1 MQTLLQDFRYGLRQL
16 RKSPA
21 FSLTVVVTLAL
32 GMGANTAIFTLVYSV
47 LLRSLPVGNPAALY
61 RIGDKNDCCV
71 QGGFFEGGDFGMF
84 SYDLYLHL
92 RDSTPEFS
100 ELAALQSNGGNPLN
114 VRRGSGVGKPLTGE
128 YVSGNY
134 FTTLGMD
141 SFAGRVL
148 TPADDVGGAAPVAV
162 LSYQSWQADF
172 SSDPSVVGSTFFVK
186 SQPVT
191 IVGITPPRFF
201 GDRVTPN
208 PPALW
213 LPLATEPVIEA
224 KNSILKN
231 NGAAWLYAVGR
242 LKPGTNLPVLQ
253 AQLSNSLRNWL
264 TTQPEYASGG
274 ESEIPKQHVVLSAA
288 GGGIQSL
295 QQETGYGLKLLMMI
309 SALVLLIAC
318 ANIANLL
325 FARGTARRAEISIR
339 MALGAARARLIRQML
354 TESVV
359 LACLGGLAG
368 LFIAYLGTR
377 AILSLAFPDSISGAI
392 EASPSLPVLGF
403 AFGLSLLTGIVFG
416 IAPAWV
422 NSHSDP
428 AAGLRGIGRTT
439 RDRSSLPQT
448 SLIVLQAA
456 LALVLLAGAGLLT
469 GSLRNL
475 ETQDFGLA
483 TDNRYVA
490 HIDPA
495 GAGYTADRLSAL
507 YQQLE
512 RRFAA
517 LHVVKS
523 VGLALYSTLEFN
535 NWGEYVFVEG
545 HPSPKPNDPSESSW
559 DRVSANFFQTV
570 GQPVIRGRGF
580 TDQDTATSRY
590 VSVVNEAFVKKFF
603 PREDP
608 IGRHF
613 GTQGPDSSRDLEI
626 VGIVANAKY
635 YNPKGEF
642 RPMYFRPLTQQMKT
656 YKDPGALTGEN
667 RSMFINS
674 ITLWFSGPQQNVE
687 TVIRRT
693 LSSIDP
699 NLTLFNVR
707 SLDYQVSLN
716 FTQERLI
723 SRLTILFGVLAVVLA
738 SIGLYGVT
746 AYAVGR
752 RTGEIGVRMALG
764 ASRGSVISMVL
775 RGALVQIVTGLA
787 IGLAVTLLG
796 GRLLA
801 NQLYGIKAGNP
812 LVLAVAVLIL
822 AVCAMVAAFIPAQRA
837 ASIDPTR
844 ALRTE

>member
-1 MQTLLQDFRYGLRQL
+1 M
-16 RKSPA
+16 
-21 FSLTVVVTLAL
+21 
-32 GMGANTAIFTLVYSV
+32 
-47 LLRSLPVGNPAALY
+47 
-61 RIGDKNDCCV
+61 
-71 QGGFFEGGDFGMF
+71 
-84 SYDLYLHL
+84 
-92 RDSTPEFS
+92 
-100 ELAALQSNGGNPLN
+100 AALQSNGGNPLT
-114 VRRGSGVGKPLTGE
+114 VRRGSDVAKPLIGE

-141 SFAGRVL
+141 AFAGRML
-148 TPADDVGGAAPVAV
+148 TPADDIAGAVPVAV

-172 SSDPSVVGSTFFVK
+172 SFDPSAVGSTFYVK
-186 SQPVT
+186 SRPVT

-224 KNSILKN
+224 ENSILKN

-253 AQLSNSLRNWL
+253 AKLSNSLRNWL
-264 TTQPEYASGG
+264 STQPEYTSGG

-288 GGGIQSL
+288 GGGIQNL
-295 QQETGYGLKLLMMI
+295 QQDTGYGLKLLMMI

-339 MALGAARARLIRQML
+339 MALGAPRARLIRQML
-354 TESVV
+354 TESLV
-359 LACLGGLAG
+359 LGCLGGLAG
-368 LFIAYLGTR
+368 LFIAYLGTHT
-377 AILSLAFPDSISGAI
+377 ILSLAFPDSINSAI

-403 AFGLSLLTGIVFG
+403 AFAMSLLTGIVFG

-422 NSHSDP
+422 NSHSEP
-428 AAGLRGIGRTT
+428 AAGLRGMNRAT
-439 RDRSSLPQT
+439 RDRSSLPQK

-456 LALVLLAGAGLLT
+456 LALGLLAGAGLLAQ
-469 GSLRNL
+469 SLRNL
-475 ETQDFGLA
+475 ERQNFGVA
-483 TDNRYVA
+483 TENRYVA

-495 GAGYTADRLSAL
+495 GAGYTAERLPAL

-512 RRFAA
+512 QRFAA
-517 LHVVKS
+517 LPGVQS

-535 NWGEYVFVEG
+535 NWGEYVLVEG
-545 HPSPKPNDPSESSW
+545 RPTPKPNDPLDSSW
-559 DRVSANFFQTV
+559 DRVDANFFQTV

-590 VSVVNEAFVKKFF
+590 VSVVNEVFVKKFF
-603 PREDP
+603 PTEDP

-613 GTQGPDSSRDLEI
+613 GTAGPDSSGNFEI
-626 VGIVANAKY
+626 VGMVANAKY
-635 YNPKGEF
+635 NNPKEQF
-642 RPMYFRPLTQQMKT
+642 RPMYFRPLTQQMRT

-674 ITLWFSGPQQNVE
+674 ITLRFSGPQQNVE
-687 TVIRRT
+687 SVIRRT

-723 SRLTILFGVLAVVLA
+723 SRLTILFGVLALMLA

-752 RTGEIGVRMALG
+752 RSGEIGIRMALG
-764 ASRGSVISMVL
+764 ATRGSVVSMVL

-787 IGLAVTLLG
+787 IGLPVTLLG

-812 LVLAVAVLIL
+812 LVLAIAMLIL
-822 AVCAMVAAFIPAQRA
+822 AISAAVAAFIPAQRA
-837 ASIDPTR
+837 ASIDPYARLASGVNTLLLNSVIR
-844 ALRTE
+844 LFCRQTG

>member
-1 MQTLLQDFRYGLRQL
+1 
-16 RKSPA
+16 
-21 FSLTVVVTLAL
+21 
-32 GMGANTAIFTLVYSV
+32 
-47 LLRSLPVGNPAALY
+47 
-61 RIGDKNDCCV
+61 
-71 QGGFFEGGDFGMF
+71 
-84 SYDLYLHL
+84 
-92 RDSTPEFS
+92 
-100 ELAALQSNGGNPLN
+100 
-114 VRRGSGVGKPLTGE
+114 
-128 YVSGNY
+128 
-134 FTTLGMD
+134 
-141 SFAGRVL
+141 
-148 TPADDVGGAAPVAV
+148 
-162 LSYQSWQADF
+162 
-172 SSDPSVVGSTFFVK
+172 
-186 SQPVT
+186 
-191 IVGITPPRFF
+191 
-201 GDRVTPN
+201 
-208 PPALW
+208 
-213 LPLATEPVIEA
+213 
-224 KNSILKN
+224 
-231 NGAAWLYAVGR
+231 
-242 LKPGTNLPVLQ
+242 
-253 AQLSNSLRNWL
+253 
-264 TTQPEYASGG
+264 
-274 ESEIPKQHVVLSAA
+274 
-288 GGGIQSL
+288 
-295 QQETGYGLKLLMMI
+295 
-309 SALVLLIAC
+309 
-318 ANIANLL
+318 
-325 FARGTARRAEISIR
+325 
-339 MALGAARARLIRQML
+339 
-354 TESVV
+354 
-359 LACLGGLAG
+359 
-368 LFIAYLGTR
+368 
-377 AILSLAFPDSISGAI
+377 
-392 EASPSLPVLGF
+392 
-403 AFGLSLLTGIVFG
+403 
-416 IAPAWV
+416 
-422 NSHSDP
+422 
-428 AAGLRGIGRTT
+428 
-439 RDRSSLPQT
+439 
-448 SLIVLQAA
+448 
-456 LALVLLAGAGLLT
+456 LVLLAGAGLLT
-469 GSLRNL
+469 GSQRNL

-517 LHVVKS
+517 LPGVQS

-545 HPSPKPNDPSESSW
+545 HPSPKPNDPAESSW

-590 VSVVNEAFVKKFF
+590 VSVVNQAFVKKFF
-603 PREDP
+603 PKEDP

-613 GTQGPDSSRDLEI
+613 GTQGPDSSRDFEI

-764 ASRGSVISMVL
+764 ATRGSVISMVL
-775 RGALVQIVTGLA
+775 RGALLQIVTGLA

-822 AVCAMVAAFIPAQRA
+822 AICAMIAAFIPAQRA
-837 ASIDPTR
+837 ASTDPTR